1 MNERY
6 EPKKVEA
13 KWQEI
18 WEAENAFRTTMEEG
32 REPYYCLEMFPY
44 PSGRIHMG
52 HVRNY
57 SIGDVIAR
65 YKRMRGFA
73 VLHPMG
79 WDAFGLPAENAAM
92 KHGVAPRTWTE
103 DNIAYMRRQLK
114 AMGFSYDWSREFATC
129 DPEYYRWNQWFFL
142 KMLDRGLVY
151 RKSSHVNWCTSC
163 ETVLANEQV
172 VDGGCWRC
180 DSPVEQKEMP
190 GWFLR
195 ITDYADELLEGC
207 DALTGWPERVAAM
220 QKNWIGKSHGLEMDF
235 PLEGGG
241 GAIRIY
247 TTRPDTLYGVTF
259 LSLAP
264 LHPMAEELAEDRDA
278 LERMKKSYGD
288 PTVKE
293 GFFTGRTVIHPLTN
307 ERIPVYVANFV
318 LMDYGTGAVMAVP
331 AHDQRDF
338 EFARRYDIP
347 VKVVIQPPGKTLDAD
362 AMTEA
367 YVDPG
372 VLTGSGAFDGL
383 DSETAK
389 GKIMDRAEELKAGRR
404 VTNYRLRDWGI
415 SRQRYWGTPI
425 PVVHCPSCG
434 TVAVPEDD
442 LPVLLP
448 DNVPLEGRGAS
459 PLARVEEFISVSCP
473 RCGTAA
479 RRETDTMDTFVDS
492 SWYFLRYCGT
502 ASGGDEPFDTEAAKT
517 WMAVD
522 QYIGGIEHA
531 VLHLLYSR
539 FFTLVVRD
547 LGLLD
552 TGEPFRNLL
561 TQGMVI
567 KDGAKMSK
575 SKGNVVDPDHLVGR
589 YGADT
594 ARLFSLFAAPPEKD
608 LEWSDKGVEGA
619 HRFLHR
625 VWGLVY
631 RYRGDVLPGEPSSVP
646 PALGDLHRKT
656 HQTIRKVTE
665 DIERDFHFNTAIAS
679 LMELTNALGSL
690 KLGDDPDDEALAL
703 VRWVLGR
710 LVLLLSPFAPHIAE
724 ELWNALGAEGRAGE
738 QAWPVFDAESAREDE
753 IELVIQIRGKLRSRV
768 RVPAGADDAT
778 LRRVA
783 LEDEKV
789 KQELKGGEPRK
800 VIVVPGRLVNV
811 VP

>member
-367 YVDPG
+367 Y
-372 VLTGSGAFDGL
+372 
-383 DSETAK
+383 
-389 GKIMDRAEELKAGRR
+389 
-404 VTNYRLRDWGI
+404 
-415 SRQRYWGTPI
+415 
-425 PVVHCPSCG
+425 
-434 TVAVPEDD
+434 
-442 LPVLLP
+442 
-448 DNVPLEGRGAS
+448 
-459 PLARVEEFISVSCP
+459 
-473 RCGTAA
+473 
-479 RRETDTMDTFVDS
+479 
-492 SWYFLRYCGT
+492 
-502 ASGGDEPFDTEAAKT
+502 
-517 WMAVD
+517 
-522 QYIGGIEHA
+522 
-531 VLHLLYSR
+531 
-539 FFTLVVRD
+539 
-547 LGLLD
+547 
-552 TGEPFRNLL
+552 
-561 TQGMVI
+561 
-567 KDGAKMSK
+567 
-575 SKGNVVDPDHLVGR
+575 
-589 YGADT
+589 
-594 ARLFSLFAAPPEKD
+594 
-608 LEWSDKGVEGA
+608 
-619 HRFLHR
+619 
-625 VWGLVY
+625 
-631 RYRGDVLPGEPSSVP
+631 
-646 PALGDLHRKT
+646 
-656 HQTIRKVTE
+656 
-665 DIERDFHFNTAIAS
+665 
-679 LMELTNALGSL
+679 
-690 KLGDDPDDEALAL
+690 DDPD
-703 VRWVLGR
+703 RMSTR
-710 LVLLLSPFAPHIAE
+710 LIATHT
-724 ELWNALGAEGRAGE
+724 
-738 QAWPVFDAESAREDE
+738 Q
-753 IELVIQIRGKLRSRV
+753 
-768 RVPAGADDAT
+768 
-778 LRRVA
+778 
-783 LEDEKV
+783 
-789 KQELKGGEPRK
+789 
-800 VIVVPGRLVNV
+800 
-811 VP
+811 